1 MIPAFNA
8 WTESP
13 EPGISTSSTVSA
25 IPITSTSLWP
35 APTVSSRTTSLP
47 AASSRSAACS
57 VASASPPRWP
67 RVPIERMKT
76 PGSRKWSES
85 RIRSPSSAPC
95 VNGLDGSTE
104 ITPDRR
110 VRLPHVPDERADQRR
125 LADAGRPGDADDER
139 RAGLR
144 VELADEL
151 VRERVAVLDQRD
163 RPGERAPV
171 AAPHA
176 VGEIVERPGARLLTR
191 APPQPRA
198 AAARARPSTARR
210 GGRRWRRLPRPSG
223 RRTRPSASRRRSSRG
238 RASRSS
244 ST

>member
-35 APTVSSRTTSLP
+35 APTVSSSTMSLP
-47 AASSRSAACS
+47 AASSSNAACS

-85 RIRSPSSAPC
+85 LIRSPSSAPC

-104 ITPDRR
+104 MTPTVVSRSRTWRTSALISDD
-110 VRLPHVPDERADQRR
+110 LPTP
-125 LADAGRPGDADDER
+125 GGPGDADDEG
-139 RAGLR
+139 RARLR
-144 VELADEL
+144 VEVADEL
-151 VRERVAVLDQRD
+151 VRERVAVLDERD

-171 AAPHA
+171 AAADA
-176 VGEIVERPGARLLTR
+176 VGEIVERPGATG
-191 APPQPRA
+191 AHA
-198 AAARARPSTARR
+198 SASSASSRR
-210 GGRRWRRLPRPSG
+210 GASTTVSSAPRR
-223 RRTRPSASRRRSSRG
+223 
-238 RASRSS
+238 
-244 ST
+244 